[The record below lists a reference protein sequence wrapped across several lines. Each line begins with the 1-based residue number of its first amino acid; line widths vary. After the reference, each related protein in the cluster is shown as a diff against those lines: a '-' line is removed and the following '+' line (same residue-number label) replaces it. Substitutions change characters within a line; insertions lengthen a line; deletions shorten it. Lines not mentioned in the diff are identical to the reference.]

1 MRKKRTWTSNACE
14 DTCPPDDYGGDFLV
28 IPALTQLVNHRKSVA
43 QEEFGPKWL
52 GRRVAHLFPD
62 TFKVQSRGGWM
73 CFAAATQLLLRCWCH
88 TTFPSQPCHHFH
100 SPCWVC
106 DTQQSNCPTST
117 LLHSDIMKHCHPH
130 NILWHFYNT
139 WQQVGK
145 WLLLTGANGKITHIW
160 KAVLCVVFFPLAYN
174 SRWARSLL
182 LLRGLWKHRCN
193 MCQSSS
199 SLREDTVVAILI
211 LQIADTTVALL
222 HNLDASLCAI
232 KVMQHGLHK
241 GTS

>member
-1 MRKKRTWTSNACE
+1 MWRRRNLGPNGSDAVSP
-14 DTCPPDDYGGDFLV
+14 TCF
-28 IPALTQLVNHRKSVA
+28 Q
-43 QEEFGPKWL
+43 
-52 GRRVAHLFPD
+52 
-62 TFKVQSRGGWM
+62 
-73 CFAAATQLLLRCWCH
+73 
-88 TTFPSQPCHHFH
+88 
-100 SPCWVC
+100 
-106 DTQQSNCPTST
+106 T
-117 LLHSDIMKHCHPH
+117 LLKSRAEVVECVLQLQHSYCCVVDVTRRFLSNRAITFTRPAGFATRNNPTARPQRCCTLMKHCHPH
-130 NILWHFYNT
+130 NILWYFYNT

-160 KAVLCVVFFPLAYN
+160 KAVLCVVLFN

-211 LQIADTTVALL
+211 LHIADTTVALL